1 MIFHCLASVCT
12 IHSVWN
18 PLLSCPFTWGF
29 PPLHQES
36 ANEGWVPLSLASW
49 SHSLRS
55 CFTSCGLLSVSLIG
69 QAFHE
74 AKGHLLFLFILYLSF
89 FTCFWCGLFLK
100 SLLNLLQH
108 RFCFMFWI
116 FFSFFFTTRQVKVPQ
131 HLPCRILHVPPF
143 LNTATSPLSSF
154 PCLIM
159 LSTFSHPT

>member
-1 MIFHCLASVCT
+1 MIFHYLASVCT

-49 SHSLRS
+49 SHSLQS

-74 AKGHLLFLFILYLSF
+74 AKGHLLFLFILYRSF

-108 RFCFMFWI
+108 CFCFMFWI
-116 FFSFFFTTRQVKVPQ
+116 FFFFFF
-131 HLPCRILHVPPF
+131 LPWGRWKS
-143 LNTATSPLSSF
+143 LNTYLLGSDMWLPSLTLQPTLYPLS
-154 PCLIM
+154 LVW
-159 LSTFSHPT
+159 